1 MLDLKVIQTRKEEI
15 ERSLKGMTFAPESVL
30 ERARL
35 DLEIC
40 KGLLELRSSQ

>member
-15 ERSLKGMTFAPESVL
+15 ERSLKFIGYAPQPVKERVL
-30 ERARL
+30 L

-40 KGLLELRSSQ
+40 KELLELRSEK

>member
-15 ERSLKGMTFAPESVL
+15 ERTLKGLKYAPEAVQTK
-30 ERARL
+30 AQL

-40 KGLLELRSSQ
+40 KELLELRSSQ